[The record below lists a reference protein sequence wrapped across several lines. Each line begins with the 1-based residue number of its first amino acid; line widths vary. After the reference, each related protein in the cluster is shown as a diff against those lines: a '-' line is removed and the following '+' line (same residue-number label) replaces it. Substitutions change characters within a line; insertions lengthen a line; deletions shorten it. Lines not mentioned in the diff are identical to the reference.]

1 MANPIADLFV
11 KAINF
16 DAVDKLSLD
25 DLKRV
30 NAIFDGAEEYRTKKG
45 DDDGEE
51 EK

>member
-1 MANPIADLFV
+1 MANPITDLFV

-25 DLKRV
+25 DLKKV
-30 NAIFDGAEEYRTKKG
+30 EAIFDRAENPPEKG
-45 DDDGEE
+45 DDNGEE